1 MTIEGVITFAVA
13 ADPQGASFLIATPLI
28 KDAPPRLP
36 RNAPGNIGWHELYA
50 TDWQAVWSFYEKL
63 FGWAKTTPVDMGPMG
78 TYQLFS
84 AGDGDIGGMIN
95 RPQQVPVAY

>member
-1 MTIEGVITFAVA
+1 MRRR
-13 ADPQGASFLIATPLI
+13 
-28 KDAPPRLP
+28 RLP